1 MTIPTL
7 TSDVEEGTAQKMHHS
22 TGLLL
27 TFHIVLFGGVLGS
40 APVVPQHVSG
50 IHDDVAGTGRPA
62 VRVLPARAHPAIT
75 QQYFDPTRGLPQVER
90 ILWNPARP
98 ALVYQATELWSGGVL
113 PPATVIP
120 ASPATP
126 ETRRMIALT
135 FDDGPSPRY
144 TPAVLR
150 TLRRM
155 KVKATFCVV
164 GWMAKRHPELV
175 AAIHEQGHVLCNHTE
190 HHLPRFADRP
200 RRVMASEMS
209 SVSDLIQSITGEAP
223 AFYRSPGGSV
233 SSEVVAA
240 AHRRGMRILGWSVD
254 PRDFKNPPAAAIV
267 SRTMSAVRP
276 GAIVVLHDGGVNRS
290 ATVQALPELIREL
303 KGRGYGF
310 RTP

>member
-1 MTIPTL
+1 MSMKGSPP
-7 TSDVEEGTAQKMHHS
+7 KMRHP

-27 TFHIVLFGGVLGS
+27 TLHIVLFGGVLGS
-40 APVVPQHVSG
+40 APVVPQQ
-50 IHDDVAGTGRPA
+50 VAGYPEQA
-62 VRVLPARAHPAIT
+62 VGNGHEEVRALPAQAHPAVA
-75 QQYFDPTRGLPQVER
+75 QQSFDLSRGLPHVER
-90 ILWNPARP
+90 TLWNPARP
-98 ALVYQATELWSGGVL
+98 ALVYQAVELWSGGVL

-135 FDDGPSPRY
+135 FDDGPNPRY

-164 GWMAKRHPELV
+164 GWMAKRYPELL
-175 AAIHEQGHVLCNHTE
+175 AAIHEQGHILCNHTE
-190 HHLPRFADRP
+190 HHLPQFAARS

-223 AFYRSPGGSV
+223 TFYRSPGGSI
-233 SSEVVAA
+233 SPDVVAA
-240 AHRRGMRILGWSVD
+240 ARRRGMRILGWSVD

-267 SRTMSAVRP
+267 SRVMSAVRP
-276 GAIVVLHDGGVNRS
+276 GAIIVLHDGGVNRS
-290 ATVQALPELIREL
+290 ATVQALPELIRQL